1 MILNLDN
8 LKVIDWNISGIYKIE
23 NIYSGNIYI
32 GQSKDIRKRLR
43 EL

>member
-23 NIYSGNIYI
+23 NIYKI
-32 GQSKDIRKRLR
+32 GRAHV
-43 EL
+43 